1 VIGAIVDASM
11 GLDLSPMLHTVVRR
25 HGMRRLLQLIRPIVL
40 SAQAFGQ
47 VSMGN
52 LVMWNLTLI
61 EV

>member
-1 VIGAIVDASM
+1 
-11 GLDLSPMLHTVVRR
+11 
-25 HGMRRLLQLIRPIVL
+25 MRRLLQLIRPIVL

-47 VSMGN
+47 VSIGN